1 MGFFK
6 RAFGLETRGDGSWGE
21 LASLLAAANATAAGL
36 SVTPENALRCPIVL
50 GCVRVLSDSVGQL
63 PLILYRRGE
72 DGAKERATDHPLYPL
87 LHDAPNA
94 WTGAAEFRTSMMVQ
108 ALLFGEAHATVGRA
122 SDGRI
127 VEMVQTPARAIAT
140 EVDDM
145 GEPTFTATLRDG
157 SRRRVASDALFR
169 LKVPG
174 PDPVRGLSLIEQARD
189 SIGLALALEGYAGR
203 MFSRGAR
210 PSGVVKAPGK
220 LSDQAISRLRASLQS
235 LHSGSENGGTA
246 IFEDGMSFEALQ
258 FTSVDL
264 QFIELFRHQIAQI
277 ARVFRVPLHMIQE
290 LERTTHS
297 NAEAMG
303 QEFLSTVLLP
313 WLRLWQE
320 AISRD
325 LLDDSERGEYFAEFL
340 VDDLVKAD
348 LASRMAAYTSAVT
361 NGILTSNE
369 CRAMENRPPLPGGD
383 VLRAPLNTAP
393 AGQEGA
399 ANG

>member
-1 MGFFK
+1 MGFIK
-6 RAFGLETRGDGSWGE
+6 RILGLETRGAGSWGE
-21 LASLLAAANATAAGL
+21 LERLLLAANSTAAGL
-36 SVTPENALRCPIVL
+36 SVTPENALRCPVVL

-63 PLILYRRGE
+63 PLILYRRGA

-87 LHDAPNA
+87 LHDAPNG
-94 WTGAAEFRTSMMVQ
+94 WTGASEFRTSMMVQ
-108 ALLFGEAHATVGRA
+108 TLLHGEAFAHVGRA
-122 SDGRI
+122 GGRI
-127 VEMVQTPARAIAT
+127 VELVQTPARAIT
-140 EVDDM
+140 VDVDDA

-157 SRRRVASDALFR
+157 TRRRVSPDALFR

-189 SIGLALALEGYAGR
+189 SIGLAMALEGYAGR

-220 LSDQAISRLRASLQS
+220 LNEQAITRLRASLQA
-235 LHSGSENGGTA
+235 LHSGDQSGGTA
-246 IFEDGMSFEALQ
+246 VFEDGMTFEALQ
-258 FTSVDL
+258 FSSVDM
-264 QFIELFRHQIAQI
+264 QYIELFRHQIAQI

-313 WLRLWQE
+313 WLKMWEQ

-325 LLDDSERGEYFAEFL
+325 LLDESERGEYFAEFL

-348 LASRMAAYTSAVT
+348 LASRMTAYTSAVA

-369 CRAMENRPPLPGGD
+369 CRAMENRPPLAGGD

-393 AGQEGA
+393 AGQEGKTDA
-399 ANG
+399 